1 MRLLVEIVVIVA
13 LMFLGW
19 NTPFK
24 EWSNR
29 ANTEIQKLLHS
40 RRQTPSGVI
49 TLMAPIDRRETGE
62 TLGRTGALKLSP
74 AP

>member
-1 MRLLVEIVVIVA
+1 MRLLIEIVVIGA
-13 LMFLGW
+13 LISLGW

-29 ANTEIQKLLHS
+29 ANTSIQTLLHS

-49 TLMAPIDRRETGE
+49 MILAPTGPPE
-62 TLGRTGALKLSP
+62 KEATLGRTKIISRR
-74 AP
+74 